1 MSSVYKMTEIVGT
14 SPKGMSEAVQEAV
27 KRASKTLRNLGWFEV
42 VETRGLIKDGQ
53 VAEFQVTIKVG
64 FRLDDGD

>member
-1 MSSVYKMTEIVGT
+1 MATYKMTEIVGT
-14 SPKGMSEAVQEAV
+14 SSTSFADAVKSAV

-42 VETRGLIKDGQ
+42 VDQRGLIKEGE

-64 FRLDDGD
+64 FKLED